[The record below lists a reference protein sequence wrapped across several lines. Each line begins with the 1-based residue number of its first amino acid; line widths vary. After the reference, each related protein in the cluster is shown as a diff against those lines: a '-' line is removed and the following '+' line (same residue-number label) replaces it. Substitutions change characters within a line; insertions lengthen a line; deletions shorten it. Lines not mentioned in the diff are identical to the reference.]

1 MKPTFNSLAWIVWL
15 SSAAILT
22 LLSRNPL
29 YLIIIL
35 LVARLVQKTCGQER
49 STIKI
54 SFWRLSAVILLFSIL
69 FNFFLVHVGQ
79 TVLFRL
85 PQKLWLVGGPLTLE
99 SVVYGA
105 ISALILITL
114 LAVFLAFN
122 SIVPTSDLIALVPR
136 ALANVGIVI
145 LIAVSYV
152 PETLNHLEHVREAQ
166 ALRGHKI
173 RGLRDWQP
181 IIIPLL
187 VGGLERSMNLA
198 ETMVARGYG
207 ATRAEQLS
215 VITRL
220 LLLSGLVFVLIGW
233 VVSFRQSL
241 SGWMLIL
248 IGSGLLFL
256 AYFEQGRRIKRT
268 RYVVQPWRIQDWLL
282 VGVFFLPLT
291 LIFLPFPTVSG
302 QSVSYSPY
310 PLVSIPPFDPLIGS
324 AIALLAAPALLVELD
339 R

>member
-1 MKPTFNSLAWIVWL
+1 M
-15 SSAAILT
+15 
-22 LLSRNPL
+22 
-29 YLIIIL
+29 
-35 LVARLVQKTCGQER
+35 
-49 STIKI
+49 IKI
-54 SFWRLSAVILLFSIL
+54 SFWRLSAVILIFSIL
-69 FNFFLVHVGQ
+69 FNLLLVHVGQ

-85 PQKLWLVGGPLTLE
+85 PERLWLIGGPLTLE
-99 SVVYGA
+99 AVVYGA

-136 ALANVGIVI
+136 ALANIGIVI

-152 PETLNHLEHVREAQ
+152 PETLNHLERVREAQ

-207 ATRAEQLS
+207 ATRTEQLP
-215 VITRL
+215 VRTRL
-220 LLLSGLVFVLIGW
+220 LLLVGLFLILGGW
-233 VVSFRQSL
+233 VVSFRQSFPGWILVL
-241 SGWMLIL
+241 SGGIF
-248 IGSGLLFL
+248 LLL

-268 RYVVQPWRIQDWLL
+268 RYIVQPWYVQDWLL
-282 VGVFFLPLT
+282 IGVSLLPLI
-291 LIFLPFPTVSG
+291 LIFLPFPAVNGDSI
-302 QSVSYSPY
+302 SYTPY
-310 PLVSIPPFDPLIGS
+310 PLVTVPPFDPLIGS
-324 AIALLAAPALLVELD
+324 AIALMAAPALLVELD
-339 R
+339 